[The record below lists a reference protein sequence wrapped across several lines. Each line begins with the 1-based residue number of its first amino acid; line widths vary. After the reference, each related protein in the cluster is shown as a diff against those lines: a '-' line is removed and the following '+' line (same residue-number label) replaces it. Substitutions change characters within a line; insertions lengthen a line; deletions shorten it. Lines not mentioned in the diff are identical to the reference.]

1 MTYKEFSGK
10 LRSAEKKISAL
21 LRQKG
26 FNGREITLYSL
37 HFERPVIGIN
47 WASIGD
53 TDSRTAFAFASCVSY
68 AAGVVER
75 FNALYGDERITYGEG
90 EKENE
95 TYKNEL

>member
-10 LRSAEKKISAL
+10 LRDAEKEISAV

-26 FNGREITLYSL
+26 FSGREITLYSL

-53 TDSRTAFAFASCVSY
+53 TDSRTAFAFASCVSF
-68 AAGVVER
+68 AAGIVER
-75 FNALYGDERITYGEG
+75 LNALYGDERITYGE
-90 EKENE
+90 ENI
-95 TYKNEL
+95 